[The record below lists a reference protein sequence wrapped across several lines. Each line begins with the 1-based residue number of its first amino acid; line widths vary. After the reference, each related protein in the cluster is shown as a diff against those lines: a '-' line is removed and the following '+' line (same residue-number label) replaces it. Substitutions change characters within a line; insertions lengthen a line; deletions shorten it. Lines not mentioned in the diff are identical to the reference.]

1 MAAEPARIPTRTR
14 VEPHPDVVTAK
25 PPSVRNANVGG
36 GQALLAT
43 LEAEL
48 VTLDAA
54 ETMNRHSSSPA
65 DAAGSWQ
72 YVLLALLGALLFAG
86 GAAFSMMLG

>member
-1 MAAEPARIPTRTR
+1 MEAHA
-14 VEPHPDVVTAK
+14 DVVTAK

-36 GQALLAT
+36 GQTLLDA

-48 VTLDAA
+48 AALD
-54 ETMNRHSSSPA
+54 TKPPA
-65 DAAGSWQ
+65 PAPRGPAIN
-72 YVLLALLGALLFAG
+72 YVLLAIVGSLLFAG